1 MRAYTSLPTCA
12 KKGSMVAIMAIYHFS
27 AKVISRANGSSA
39 VASAAYRA
47 AERLHDDRLGR
58 DHDFSNKAGVVHSE
72 ILLPE
77 GAPERLN
84 DRATLWNEV
93 ETGEKRKDAQLA
105 REVEF
110 SIPRELNQ
118 QQGVA
123 LAREFVEKQFVE
135 RGMVADLNV
144 HWDMGKDG
152 QPKPHAHVMLSMRE
166 VGPEGFGQKVREW
179 NSTAL
184 LQEWREAWADHVNE
198 RLAELDIDARID
210 HRTLQAQG
218 IDLEPQHK
226 IGPAASRMPE
236 QGLEA
241 ERVEDHARIARE
253 NGDRIIARPE
263 IALDAITRQQA
274 TFTRRDLAQFAFRH
288 SDGKDQFDQVMSA
301 VRSSPELVALGK
313 DGRGEDRF
321 TSRDMIE
328 TEQRLER
335 AGDRLADRAGHGLPA
350 TSLQNGGRDAAGSD
364 GLMLGDQQRD
374 ALAHI
379 TGKNDLAIVVGYAGT
394 GKSTMLGVA
403 RDEWERAGYQV
414 RGAAL
419 SGIAAEGLE
428 GGSGIQS
435 RTIASMEYQWGQG
448 RELLGP
454 RDVLVIDEAGM
465 IGTRQ
470 MERVLSEA
478 ERAGAKV
485 VLVGDA
491 EQLQAI
497 EAGAAFRALAERH
510 GAAEISEVRRQHED
524 WQKDATRA
532 LATGRTGEAI
542 HAYEAHGMVHAAE
555 TREAA
560 RAELIDTWDAQRL
573 ADPDKTRIILTHTN
587 AEVRD
592 LNLAARD
599 RLRDAGEL
607 GEDVRV
613 SAERG
618 AREFATGDRI
628 MFLKNERGLGV
639 KNGTLGK
646 VERVSP
652 DSMAVKLDDGRSVA
666 FDLKDY
672 AHVDHGYAAT
682 IHKSQGV
689 TVDQGHVL
697 ATPGMDRHSAYVAL
711 SRHRDGVQLH
721 YGRDDFAD
729 LSRLVRTLGRERAKD
744 MASDYDRAPYS
755 RDRDAEIRAFAHRRG
770 LSGEIRVADAP
781 ERKGVE
787 ILAPHAGTSRQ
798 MGEDSP
804 TPEIGGDRGA
814 GEAKAVAERQPRRGM
829 FDGFRP
835 RPPERTAEPAQG
847 AREKADPK
855 RGMFDGLKLPQ
866 RTPTPAKE
874 APARADQGHTHDF
887 RRAVERASRSAEAVL
902 QARASGGPVLEHQKV
917 ALARAA
923 QALDQAR
930 PGASQDMAAAM
941 RRDPG
946 LLRDAAAG
954 RSGPMIEAMAQEAR
968 VRADPALRADR
979 FVERWQQLSQD
990 RDRLYRAGDMT
1001 GREKAG
1007 KEMAG
1012 MAKSLERDPQVESI
1026 LRGRTRELGLEMGM
1040 ERGRDIGRGDL
1051 GRQLTQEI
1059 GIGRDRGMSR

>member
-1 MRAYTSLPTCA
+1 
-12 KKGSMVAIMAIYHFS
+12 MAIYHFS

-58 DHDFSNKAGVVHSE
+58 TQDFSNKAGVVHSE
-72 ILLPE
+72 ILAPE

-93 ETGEKRKDAQLA
+93 EAGEKRKDAQLA

-118 QQGVA
+118 EQGIQ

-166 VGPEGFGQKVREW
+166 VGPDGFGQKAREW
-179 NSTAL
+179 NRTQL
-184 LQEWREAWADHVNE
+184 LEGWREAWAEHVNE

-210 HRTLQAQG
+210 HRTLAAQG

-226 IGPAASRMPE
+226 IGPAASRMPD

-253 NGDRIIARPE
+253 NGAKIIANPE

-321 TSRDMIE
+321 TSRGMIE

-335 AGDRLADRAGHGLPA
+335 AADRLGGRERHGLPA
-350 TSLQNGGRDAAGSD
+350 ASLSRELDAAGSM
-364 GLMLGDQQRD
+364 GLVLGGEQQA
-374 ALAHI
+374 ALEHI
-379 TGKNDLAIVVGYAGT
+379 VGKGDLSIVVGYAGT
-394 GKSTMLGVA
+394 GKSAMLGVA
-403 RDEWERAGYQV
+403 REAWESAGYQV

-428 GGSGIQS
+428 GGSGIAS
-435 RTIASMEYQWGQG
+435 RTIASLEYQWEQG

-497 EAGAAFRALAERH
+497 EAGAAFRSLAERH

-542 HAYEAHGMVHAAE
+542 HAYEAHGMVYAAE
-555 TREAA
+555 TREQA
-560 RAELIDTWDAQRL
+560 RSDLVDRWDAQRV
-573 ADPDKTRIILTHTN
+573 ADPDQTRIILTHTN

-599 RLRDAGEL
+599 RMRDAGEL
-607 GEDVRV
+607 GDDVRV

-646 VERVSP
+646 IERVSP

-689 TVDQGHVL
+689 TVDQAHVL
-697 ATPGMDRHSAYVAL
+697 ATPGMDRHAAYVAL

-729 LSRLVRTLGRERAKD
+729 QRQLTRTLSRERAKD
-744 MASDYDRAPYS
+744 MASDYP
-755 RDRDAEIRAFAHRRG
+755 RDRETEARAFADRRG
-770 LSGEIRVADAP
+770 LSGEIRLSEAP
-781 ERKGVE
+781 ERQGVE
-787 ILAPHAGTSRQ
+787 ILAPRAGTMRPAGDHSRAP
-798 MGEDSP
+798 GG
-804 TPEIGGDRGA
+804 GGDRGDA
-814 GEAKAVAERQPRRGM
+814 AAKAAAERQPRRGM

-835 RPPERTAEPAQG
+835 APERPAPGSERGQG
-847 AREKADPK
+847 EKPK
-855 RGMFDGLKLPQ
+855 RGMFDGLKLSAE
-866 RTPTPAKE
+866 PAKGAE
-874 APARADQGHTHDF
+874 RPPARADRGEDRAFT
-887 RRAVERASRSAEAVL
+887 RAVERASRSAEAVL

-917 ALARAA
+917 ALERATE
-923 QALDQAR
+923 ALDQIR
-930 PGASQDMAAAM
+930 PGASRDMASAM
-941 RRDPG
+941 RRDPA
-946 LLRDAAAG
+946 LLREAAAG
-954 RSGPMIEAMAQEAR
+954 RSGPMVEAMAQEAR

-979 FVERWQQLSQD
+979 FVERWQELRQD
-990 RDRLYRAGDMT
+990 RDRLYRAGDMV

-1026 LRGRTRELGLEMGM
+1026 LRGRTRELGLDTAMNRSRDMG
-1040 ERGRDIGRGDL
+1040 GGDL
-1051 GRQLTQEI
+1051 GRQLTQDL
-1059 GIGRDRGMSR
+1059 GIGRDRGLSR

>member
-1 MRAYTSLPTCA
+1 
-12 KKGSMVAIMAIYHFS
+12 MAIYHFS

-58 DHDFSNKAGVVHSE
+58 EHDFSNKAGVVHSE
-72 ILLPE
+72 ILLPK
-77 GAPERLN
+77 GAQERLS
-84 DRATLWNEV
+84 DRTTLWNEV
-93 ETGEKRKDAQLA
+93 EGVEKRKDAQLV

-118 QQGVA
+118 KQGIQ
-123 LAREFVEKQFVE
+123 LAREFVEKQFVK
-135 RGMVADLNV
+135 RGMVADMNV

-166 VGPEGFGQKVREW
+166 VGPEGFGQKVRDW

-184 LQEWREAWADHVNE
+184 LREWREAWADHVNKH
-198 RLAELDIDARID
+198 LAELDIDARID
-210 HRTLQAQG
+210 HRTLEAQG

-226 IGPAASRMPE
+226 IGPAASRMPD

-253 NGDRIIARPE
+253 NGEKIIARPE

-301 VRSSPELVALGK
+301 VRASPELVALGK

-335 AGDRLADRAGHGLPA
+335 IGDRLAGMAQHGV
-350 TSLQNGGRDAAGSD
+350 SVSHRDDAVMAAGQQ
-364 GLMLGDQQRD
+364 GLLLSMEQRG
-374 ALAHI
+374 ALDHI
-379 TGKNDLAIVVGYAGT
+379 TEGRGLASVVGYAGS
-394 GKSTMLGVA
+394 GKSAMLGVA
-403 RDEWERAGYQV
+403 CEAWEAQGYTV

-419 SGIAAEGLE
+419 SGIAAENLE

-435 RTIASMEYQWGQG
+435 RTLASLEYQWGQG
-448 RELLGP
+448 REQLGP

-465 IGTRQ
+465 IGTCQ
-470 MERVLSEA
+470 MERVLAHA
-478 ERAGAKV
+478 EQAGAKV
-485 VLVGDA
+485 VMVGDP

-497 EAGAAFRALAERH
+497 EAGASFRALIERH
-510 GAAEISEVRRQHED
+510 GAAEITEIRRQRED
-524 WQKDATRA
+524 WQRDATKA
-532 LATGRTGEAI
+532 LATGRAGEAI
-542 HAYEAHGMVHAAE
+542 HAYSAHGMVNSAE
-555 TREAA
+555 TREQA
-560 RAELIDTWDAQRL
+560 RVELIDTWAVQRR
-573 ADPDKTRIILTHTN
+573 ADPGKSRIILTHTN

-599 RLRDAGEL
+599 RLRDADPLTGSGQGL
-607 GEDVRV
+607 GEDVQV
-613 SAERG
+613 QTERG
-618 AREFATGDRI
+618 ARAFASGDRI

-639 KNGTLGK
+639 KNGTLGQ

-652 DSMAVKLDDGRSVA
+652 DSIAVRLDDGRSVV
-666 FDLKDY
+666 FELKDY

-689 TVDQGHVL
+689 TVDRAHVL

-729 LSRLVRTLGRERAKD
+729 DRQLTRTLKRERAKD
-744 MASDYDRAPYS
+744 MASDYS
-755 RDRDAEIRAFAHRRG
+755 RDTAQDIRAFADRRG
-770 LSGEIRVADAP
+770 LSGEIRSANNARAIQRDPRGEIAP
-781 ERKGVE
+781 VE
-787 ILAPHAGTSRQ
+787 
-798 MGEDSP
+798 
-804 TPEIGGDRGA
+804 RGA
-814 GEAKAVAERQPRRGM
+814 FAGFKPGTVERATATAAEQKPRRGM
-829 FDGFRP
+829 FAGLRLNA
-835 RPPERTAEPAQG
+835 TPA
-847 AREKADPK
+847 PS
-855 RGMFDGLKLPQ
+855 
-866 RTPTPAKE
+866 TPTKALGRE
-874 APARADQGHTHDF
+874 QDRDYV
-887 RRAVERASRSAEAVL
+887 RAVERASRSAEVVL
-902 QARASGGPVLEHQKV
+902 QARASGAPVLEHQKV
-917 ALARAA
+917 ALERTN
-923 QALDQAR
+923 QALEQIR
-930 PGASQDMAAAM
+930 PGSSRDLQLAIQ
-941 RRDPG
+941 RDPA
-946 LLRDAAAG
+946 LLRDSAAG
-954 RSGPMIEAMAQEAR
+954 RSGPLIDAMAQEAR
-968 VRADPALRADR
+968 VRADPNLRADR

-990 RDRLYRAGDMT
+990 RDRLYRVGDMT
-1001 GREKAG
+1001 GRERAG

-1012 MAKSLERDPQVESI
+1012 MAKSLERDPQMESV
-1026 LRGRTRELGLEMGM
+1026 LRGRTRDLGLEIGM
-1040 ERGRDIGRGDL
+1040 NRGREMEGGEL
-1051 GRQLTQEI
+1051 GRQLTQEL

>member
-1 MRAYTSLPTCA
+1 MRAYTSLPTFA
-12 KKGSMVAIMAIYHFS
+12 QRQYSGVMAIYHFS

-39 VASAAYRA
+39 VASAAYRSA
-47 AERLHDDRLGR
+47 SELHDDRLGR
-58 DHDFSNKAGVVHSE
+58 TQDFSNKAGVVHSE

-93 ETGEKRKDAQLA
+93 EAGEKRKDAQLA

-110 SIPRELNQ
+110 SIPRELDEKE
-118 QQGVA
+118 GVQ
-123 LAREFVEKQFVE
+123 LARDFVEKQFVK

-144 HWDMGKDG
+144 HWDIGKDG

-210 HRTLQAQG
+210 HRTLEAQG
-218 IDLEPQHK
+218 IELEPQHK

-253 NGDRIIARPE
+253 NGEKIIANPE

-321 TSRDMIE
+321 TSRDMID

-335 AGDRLADRAGHGLPA
+335 AGDRLGGREGHGLPA
-350 TSLQNGGRDAAGSD
+350 AAWDRDAAAGSG
-364 GLMLGDQQRD
+364 GLTLGAEQQA
-374 ALAHI
+374 ALSHI
-379 TGKNDLAIVVGYAGT
+379 TGKGDLSIVVGYAGT

-403 RDEWERAGYQV
+403 REQWERAGYQV

-428 GGSGIQS
+428 GGSGIAS

-448 RELLGP
+448 REQLGP

-470 MERVLSEA
+470 MERVLSHA
-478 ERAGAKV
+478 EQAGAKV
-485 VLVGDA
+485 VLIGDA

-532 LATGRTGEAI
+532 LATGRTGEAV
-542 HAYEAHGMVHAAE
+542 HAYATHGMVHAAE
-555 TREAA
+555 TREQA
-560 RAELIDTWDAQRL
+560 RAELIDTWDAQRV

-592 LNLAARD
+592 LNQAARD

-607 GEDVRV
+607 GQDVAV
-613 SAERG
+613 PAERG
-618 AREFATGDRI
+618 AREFASGDRI

-639 KNGTLGK
+639 KNGTLGEIK
-646 VERVSP
+646 QVSP
-652 DSMAVKLDDGRSVA
+652 ERMSVRLDDGRQVA

-689 TVDQGHVL
+689 TVDQAHVL

-729 LSRLVRTLGRERAKD
+729 QRQLTRTLGRERAKD
-744 MASDYDRAPYS
+744 MASDYA
-755 RDRDAEIRAFAHRRG
+755 RDPDAEIRAFGDRRG
-770 LSGEIRVADAP
+770 LSGEIRFAEPP
-781 ERKGVE
+781 EKDRAARPAAERGSSRVPHEDPRK
-787 ILAPHAGTSRQ
+787 I
-798 MGEDSP
+798 
-804 TPEIGGDRGA
+804 DRGEETAA
-814 GEAKAVAERQPRRGM
+814 GEGPRRRGM
-829 FDGFRP
+829 FDNFRP
-835 RPPERTAEPAQG
+835 ASERPAPAADRSQG
-847 AREKADPK
+847 EKPK
-855 RGMFDGLKLPQ
+855 RGMFDGLKLSAE
-866 RTPTPAKE
+866 RTP
-874 APARADQGHTHDF
+874 APGQAADRGADRAQDRDYV
-887 RRAVERASRSAEAVL
+887 RAVERVARSATTIA
-902 QARASGGPVLEHQKV
+902 QAHEKGAPVLEHQKV
-917 ALARAA
+917 ALEHARG
-923 QALDQAR
+923 ALEQIR
-930 PGASQDMAAAM
+930 PGSSRDMIAAAE
-941 RRDPG
+941 RNPG
-946 LLRDAAAG
+946 LVRDAAAG
-954 RSGPMIEAMAQEAR
+954 RSGPMLAAIGEEAR

-979 FVERWQQLSQD
+979 FVERWQG
-990 RDRLYRAGDMT
+990 LYEQRGAAQRAGDHEGSAKT
-1001 GREKAG
+1001 GKALQG
-1007 KEMAG
+1007 L
-1012 MAKSLERDPQVESI
+1012 AKSLERDPQVESV
-1026 LRGRTRELGLEMGM
+1026 LRGRERELGLEK
-1040 ERGRDIGRGDL
+1040 EIGRGRSMAAEL
-1051 GRQLTQEI
+1051 TRQLE
-1059 GIGRDRGMSR
+1059 IGRDRGMSR